1 MLYLPSEDSSDRVY
15 HYYMA
20 TIEFLQL
27 GYFPTRNLKIFK
39 FDCARNPKE
48 TGYFSSDRL
57 W

>member
-48 TGYFSSDRL
+48 TGYFSPDRL